1 MMRKKKSIKELQYN
15 KCMNITITDIIGKK
29 VMHGSPG
36 LMVEEIISKVVFLKD
51 VVEIEFESQAYTQM
65 EPEEF
70 EYMLRYEELNYDE
83 KTHWGM
89 SSIIFCEG

>member
-1 MMRKKKSIKELQYN
+1 
-15 KCMNITITDIIGKK
+15 MNIPITDIIGKK

-70 EYMLRYEELNYDE
+70 EFLLDSEELSYFE
-83 KTHWGM
+83 KTHGGM
-89 SSIIFCEG
+89 SRIIFCEQ

>member
-1 MMRKKKSIKELQYN
+1 
-15 KCMNITITDIIGKK
+15 MNITITDIIGKK

-51 VVEIEFESQAYTQM
+51 VVEIEFESQVYTQM

-70 EYMLRYEELNYDE
+70 EYMLRYEELYYKE
-83 KTHWGM
+83 KTHRGM